1 MAGRCFEI
9 KGWPVKCSLTL
20 VTGYQYID
28 ERSIIM
34 AQQTTQ
40 TGTRD
45 VGYDLVSILYHALQ
59 GAETYGMYIKDA
71 EQAGANE
78 VVQFFREV
86 QQEERRRADRAK
98 ELLRQQWG

>member
-1 MAGRCFEI
+1 MG
-9 KGWPVKCSLTL
+9 
-20 VTGYQYID
+20 
-28 ERSIIM
+28 ERNIIM

-45 VGYDLVSILYHALQ
+45 VSYDLISILYHALQ
-59 GAETYGMYIKDA
+59 GAETYGMYVKDA
-71 EQAGANE
+71 EQAGANDAAA
-78 VVQFFREV
+78 FFREV